1 MARRLCPTR
10 IAAGHRMFEIY
21 DLAAAHG
28 STTVGSEDQDVDLG
42 GYLTGGHSPISG
54 HYVSLPI
61 KSLNS

>member
-1 MARRLCPTR
+1 
-10 IAAGHRMFEIY
+10 MFEIY